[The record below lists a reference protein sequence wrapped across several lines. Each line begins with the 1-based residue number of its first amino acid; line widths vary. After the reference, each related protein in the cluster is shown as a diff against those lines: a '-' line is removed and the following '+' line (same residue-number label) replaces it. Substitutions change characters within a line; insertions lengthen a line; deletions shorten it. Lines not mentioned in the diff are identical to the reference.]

1 MLEKYWELIGTE
13 IIEMVKNVEKKP
25 LTTKNHYG
33 NYMHLLSVLIDG
45 GINIKIARALLIK
58 ADGNVDGINDAY
70 KCIHYDEY

>member
-45 GINIKIARALLIK
+45 GIIK